1 MFKFPFKFVI
11 ALSLTFSSMLVFSDQ
26 IRPILDVGIE
36 RQESETVSQLKIDQ
50 MEDDTSLIVNEYK
63 QVSKQVEGLRV
74 YNAQLRKQI
83 QRQEERLKEID
94 KTLKEAQVMQRQIPP
109 FTRRMLAGVEKSI
122 ELDMPFHI
130 AERKER
136 IAFAKSALDNPTV
149 SPAEGLRQ
157 VMETFTVEAEYGR
170 KLDAYKDTVE
180 IDGNPTEVNILRI
193 GRLALIAQ
201 TADES
206 EALAWDNKNRN
217 WVELGSSYRNPT
229 RKGLRIANR
238 MATVD
243 MLEMPVPVA
252 EEIK

>member
-1 MFKFPFKFVI
+1 MFSFLIRFAAFI
-11 ALSLTFSSMLVFSDQ
+11 SLIISTYSAMADQ
-26 IRPILDVGIE
+26 IRPILDIGLE
-36 RQESETVSQLKIDQ
+36 RQKLETTSQIKIDQ

-122 ELDMPFHI
+122 ELDMPFHL

-136 IAFAKSALDNPTV
+136 IAFAKAALDNPTV

-157 VMETFTVEAEYGR
+157 VMEAFTVEAEYGR

-193 GRLALIAQ
+193 GRLSLIAQ
-201 TADES
+201 TADAS
-206 EALAWDNKNRN
+206 EALAWANKSRS
-217 WVELGSSYRNPT
+217 WIEIGSSYRNPT
-229 RKGLRIANR
+229 RKFSS
-238 MATVD
+238 
-243 MLEMPVPVA
+243 
-252 EEIK
+252 